1 MVQQTKS
8 RSRTRLE
15 LERRE
20 SWLPILHIVC
30 HSVGVYFIP
39 LVFET
44 LGGWNDDA
52 VKNWSLSRLA
62 FEFSLPLS
70 LYCLCSYSHFS
81 IHYFRPQKT
90 TTTTTKTRDIRVMGP
105 QSLHFLRE
113 LGRRVGRHT
122 GDPLASSYLAVPP
135 PVKCHPERKLCFHYG
150 RS

>member
-20 SWLPILHIVC
+20 SWLLILHIVC

-52 VKNWSLSRLA
+52 VKNWLA

-70 LYCLCSYSHFS
+70 LSHS
-81 IHYFRPQKT
+81 IVCVATVISLFIILDHKNNNNNKNQ
-90 TTTTTKTRDIRVMGP
+90 RDISVMGP
-105 QSLHFLRE
+105 QPLHFLRE

-122 GDPLASSYLAVPP
+122 GDPLASSCLAVPP
-135 PVKCHPERKLCFHYG
+135 PVKCHPERKHCFHYG